1 MLECLVLSVQVGK
14 EMFCTFRQVQNSFQV
29 DYFRTGIGYSG
40 NYATA
45 VAGIAYLPVWFP
57 G

>member
-1 MLECLVLSVQVGK
+1 
-14 EMFCTFRQVQNSFQV
+14 MFCTFRQVQNSFQV

-45 VAGIAYLPVWFP
+45 VAEINIFLYGFQGDDYKR
-57 G
+57 